1 MTDKDQKVF
10 MAKLAEQAERYEG
23 KKRVFSFVGMRV
35 GVKNFEF
42 VLSRQ
47 FGYVGKQLSGHKIFN
62 GQSGCIDRIFSIIT
76 LALPSVAYIYRIEVL

>member
-62 GQSGCIDRIFSIIT
+62 GQSGCIDRIFFDYYSRST
-76 LALPSVAYIYRIEVL
+76 Q

>member
-1 MTDKDQKVF
+1 MADKDQKVF

-23 KKRVFSFVGMRV
+23 KKRVFSFFGRRF

-47 FGYVGKQLSGHKIFN
+47 FGYVGKQLSCHKIFN
-62 GQSGCIDRIFSIIT
+62 GQSGCIDWIFSIIT
-76 LALPSVAYIYRIEVL
+76 FDLPSEAYIYRFEVL

>member
-1 MTDKDQKVF
+1 

-62 GQSGCIDRIFSIIT
+62 GQSGCIDGIFSIIT
-76 LALPSVAYIYRIEVL
+76 LALPSEAYIYRIEVL

>member
-23 KKRVFSFVGMRV
+23 KKRVFNFVGMRV

-62 GQSGCIDRIFSIIT
+62 GQSGCIGRIFSIIT
-76 LALPSVAYIYRIEVL
+76 LALPSEAYIYRFEVL

>member
-1 MTDKDQKVF
+1 

-23 KKRVFSFVGMRV
+23 KERVFSFVGRRF

-47 FGYVGKQLSGHKIFN
+47 FGYVGKQLSCHKIFN
-62 GQSGCIDRIFSIIT
+62 GQSGCIDRIFSIFT
-76 LALPSVAYIYRIEVL
+76 LDLPSEAYMYRIEVL